1 MSTSKT
7 AGKILKAARLKKGL
21 TQVEVGEKAGLG
33 KNTYPKIE
41 RGVSRPNPESI
52 KELIRVL
59 DIEPSKITQ
68 LLG

>member
-7 AGKILKAARLKKGL
+7 AGQILRAARLKKGL
-21 TQVEVGEKAGLG
+21 TQVEVGMKAGLG

-41 RGVSRPNPESI
+41 RGVSRPSPESI

-59 DIEPSKITQ
+59 DIDSSKIPH